1 MKKIFT
7 IGYEAIFFF
16 ALLLLITL
24 NIFAAYVE
32 NPLLLNASKALFIP
46 FFLIA
51 FCIKNRIIN
60 LVFIAFLVFSFLG
73 DASGLFLVNDSG
85 TASSNAMYLFSY
97 IGLIVIGASKFKLVD
112 IDKVVGFYLLGILLI
127 NGYFLYSL
135 CSMLSALIVDGTE
148 MILFGTK
155 SMALILLVFISFAVY
170 LGKQTKASILFLMM
184 AICFAFS
191 DVLDYVVHYYV
202 YNWSIL
208 MIDRLLHIAALFF
221 AFQYII
227 ETNKVSKGLYVEKD
241 VLEKTFSRGKVLA

>member
-1 MKKIFT
+1 MNNTFK
-7 IGYEAIFFF
+7 IGYDAMFFF

-24 NIFAAYVE
+24 NVFAAYSE
-32 NPLLLNASKALFIP
+32 NPLFLNASKVIFIP

-51 FCIKNRIIN
+51 FCIKKRIVN
-60 LVFIAFLVFSFLG
+60 LVFIAFLVFSFFG
-73 DASGLFLVNDSG
+73 DASGLFLVNDFG
-85 TASSNAMYLFSY
+85 TTSSNTMYMFSY
-97 IGLIVIGASKFKLVD
+97 IGLIVIGASKFKLVN

-135 CSMLSALIVDGTE
+135 CSMLNALITDGTE

-170 LGKQTKASILFLMM
+170 LGKQTKASILFLIM

-191 DVLDYVVHYYV
+191 DVLEYVVHYYV

-208 MIDRLLHIAALFF
+208 MLDRLLHIAGLFF

-227 ETNKVSKGLYVEKD
+227 ETNKVSKGIYDEKD
-241 VLEKTFSRGKVLA
+241 ILEKTFSREKIMA